1 MSSTASPPTV
11 VDRILLNHKARSS
24 VQLYHLYIIE
34 RWYFQTRRC
43 LYVASLFTCT
53 RFLSLAGSIANNG
66 NKQRKSHLGKRCV
79 SPLLD
84 IIERRNPSF
93 VFGRGRIYLYLAR
106 SSDQDVSFAS
116 WQKIGRNTKFLQP
129 RKSREENWTNWP
141 TSNDRISKDR
151 IGRRKI
157 ASWKLRFIA

>member
-1 MSSTASPPTV
+1 MKAIDSIPRVIFRENNLLQSVTVYQTLAFSFLITNLLYAVGLFGLCRAPLHRRQSSIEFYLTTKRAPPFNYITF
-11 VDRILLNHKARSS
+11 
-24 VQLYHLYIIE
+24 YIIE

-84 IIERRNPSF
+84 IIERRNPWF

-116 WQKIGRNTKFLQP
+116 
-129 RKSREENWTNWP
+129 
-141 TSNDRISKDR
+141 
-151 IGRRKI
+151 
-157 ASWKLRFIA
+157 